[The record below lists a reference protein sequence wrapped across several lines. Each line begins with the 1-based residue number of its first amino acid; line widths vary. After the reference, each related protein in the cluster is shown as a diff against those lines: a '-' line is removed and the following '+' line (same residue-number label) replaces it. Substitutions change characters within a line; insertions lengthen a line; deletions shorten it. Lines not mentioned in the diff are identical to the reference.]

1 MRVLWLGLL
10 ATLALPASGLAQR
23 PPIQQQ
29 RSMDRRVLERQILQ
43 RFVQQSAD
51 EMRLAP
57 ERRDQLE
64 RWLTESTRERR
75 TLSEQ
80 ATVVRRRLA
89 QAVQNPRTTDAEF
102 EQILGDL
109 DRLRQREYELWKR
122 DEAELARTLT
132 PRQRAQFAI
141 RLLRLQEMIDE
152 QRDRP
157 AGGGEP
163 PPGGHDPTM

>member
-1 MRVLWLGLL
+1 VRVLWLSLL
-10 ATLALPASGLAQR
+10 ATLALPAAGWAQR

-29 RSMDRRVLERQILQ
+29 RRALERQILQ

-75 TLSEQ
+75 TLAEQ

-89 QAVQNPRTTDAEF
+89 DAVQNPRTSDAEF
-102 EQILGDL
+102 ERILGDL
-109 DRLRQREYELWKR
+109 DQLRQREYELWKR

-132 PRQRAQFAI
+132 PRQRAHFAI

-152 QRDRP
+152 RRDGP
-157 AGGGEP
+157 DGGGQP
-163 PPGGHDPTM
+163 PPGGDYPTM